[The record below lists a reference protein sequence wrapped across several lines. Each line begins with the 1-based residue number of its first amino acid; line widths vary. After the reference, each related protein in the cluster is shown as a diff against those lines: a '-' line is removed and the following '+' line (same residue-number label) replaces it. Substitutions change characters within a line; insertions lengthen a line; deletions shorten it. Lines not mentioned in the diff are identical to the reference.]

1 MHAQKKIL
9 EKYQKEEGS
18 KTVSGQNPQM
28 NSSQVGSPHGNFSP
42 TMSTSATGGQSFFP
56 QGGQSKATE
65 PEDPYLDDR
74 LEAYNSPEFVKS
86 TTDTFPKQYSSYN
99 Q

>member
-9 EKYQKEEGS
+9 DKYQKIDGS
-18 KTVSGQNPQM
+18 KTVSGQDPNM
-28 NSSQVGSPHGNFSP
+28 TSSQVGSPHGNFSP
-42 TMSTSATGGQSFFP
+42 PLSTSANGGSSFFP
-56 QGGQSKATE
+56 QSGQSKTPE